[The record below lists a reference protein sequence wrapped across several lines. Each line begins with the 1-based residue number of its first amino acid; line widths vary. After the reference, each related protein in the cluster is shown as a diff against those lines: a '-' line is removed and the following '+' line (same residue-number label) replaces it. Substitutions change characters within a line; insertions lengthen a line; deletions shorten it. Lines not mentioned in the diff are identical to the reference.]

1 MYAPTMHGPGPNLD
15 QSVDVRIGAE
25 RALAGGWSYQIRVG
39 RGPGERNLSV
49 TLGWRDHDLWSGGAS
64 PPSRVIE
71 QVVRYLLERRIS
83 LPDSFDAARARYL
96 APGIDAELR
105 ETL

>member
-1 MYAPTMHGPGPNLD
+1 MYAPSMHGPGPNLD
-15 QSVDVRIGAE
+15 HASDVRVGAE
-25 RALAGGWSYQIRVG
+25 RALDGGWAYEIRIG
-39 RGPGERNLSV
+39 RGTGERTLCV

-64 PPSRVIE
+64 PPSRVVE
-71 QVVRYLLERRIS
+71 QVVRYLLERRVS
-83 LPDSFDAARARYL
+83 LPEAFDAARARYL